1 MFKKDLWMNFS
12 RFTALFSSIL
22 GGAWPKTAMSNEFY
36 KPGEQRAARVGEL
49 FAAIARR
56 YDLINDIQSFGMH
69 RLWKRRVLRLT
80 RVQPGDRALDLCCGT
95 GDITFAL
102 AKAGANATGL
112 DFSEAML
119 EVAMEKSER
128 LSPDRKTGIQFVHG
142 DAQQIPF
149 PENSFDVVT
158 IGYGLRNLADLDAG
172 LRDMWRVTKP
182 GGRFVSLEFGKPGNP
197 AWRAFYFGYL
207 KFMLPIFG
215 KVFCRNS
222 AAYAYVLE
230 SLKHYPTQPEVAE
243 KMAGCG
249 WREVRVYNLIGGVM
263 CIHYAEKPQ

>member
-1 MFKKDLWMNFS
+1 
-12 RFTALFSSIL
+12 
-22 GGAWPKTAMSNEFY
+22 MSNEFY
-36 KPGEQRAARVGEL
+36 KPGEQRAERVGEL
-49 FAAIARR
+49 FATIARR

-80 RVQPGDRALDLCCGT
+80 RIQPGDRALDLCCGT
-95 GDITFAL
+95 GDITLAL
-102 AKAGANATGL
+102 AKAGADATGL
-112 DFSEAML
+112 DFSGAML
-119 EVAMEKSER
+119 EVARE
-128 LSPDRKTGIQFVHG
+128 KTGRLNSARRQKIQFIQG

-149 PENSFDVVT
+149 PENSFDIVT

-182 GGRFVSLEFGKPGNP
+182 GGRFVSLEFGKPGN
-197 AWRAFYFGYL
+197 ALWRAMYFSYL

-215 KVFCRNS
+215 KVFCGNS

-230 SLKHYPTQPEVAE
+230 SLTHYPTQKEVSE

-249 WREVRVYNLIGGVM
+249 WRDVRVFNLIGGVM
-263 CIHYAEKPQ
+263 SIHCAEKPPR

>member
-1 MFKKDLWMNFS
+1 
-12 RFTALFSSIL
+12 
-22 GGAWPKTAMSNEFY
+22 MSNEFY
-36 KPGEQRAARVGEL
+36 KPGEQRAERVGEL
-49 FAAIARR
+49 FATIARR

-80 RVQPGDRALDLCCGT
+80 RIQAGDRALDLCCGT
-95 GDITFAL
+95 GDITLAL
-102 AKAGANATGL
+102 AKAGADATGL
-112 DFSEAML
+112 DFSGAML
-119 EVAMEKSER
+119 EVARE
-128 LSPDRKTGIQFVHG
+128 KTGRLNSARRQKIQFIQG

-158 IGYGLRNLADLDAG
+158 IGYGLRNLADLNAG

-182 GGRFVSLEFGKPGNP
+182 GGRFVSLEFGKPGN
-197 AWRAFYFGYL
+197 ALWRAMYFSYL

-215 KVFCRNS
+215 KVFCGNS

-230 SLKHYPTQPEVAE
+230 SLTHYPTQKKVSE

-249 WREVRVYNLIGGVM
+249 WRDVRVFNLIGGVM
-263 CIHYAEKPQ
+263 SIHCAEKPPR